1 MSAENVPAKLD
12 QIEAIISSIRTD
24 LAPPPITSI
33 RLTPDRANELDAV
46 LRSARNGSE
55 IVLAT
60 GTYPVN
66 AQLPATTRGLTIR
79 SEVDYLALPRTA
91 GGWIDGPAV
100 AGHLARLVPK
110 DPAYPIVTAL
120 NNAADHRL
128 LALEIGPN
136 FDMPDRSLMWLG
148 DPTTVTALSQCPT
161 NIDVDLC
168 YVHGDPVRGGHQG
181 MLLGAIGSKIT
192 RCYVGGFLEI
202 GRDSQAI
209 STYNGPGPYLMQAC
223 FLESSGENFL
233 CGGADSKIPDLIP
246 TDITLDGVHC
256 FKPLAWKA
264 NKGSVKNLL
273 EFKLGRKIRVRNSV
287 FENCWTD
294 QQTGDAVLFTVR
306 NQNGG
311 NPWNTIDDVVF
322 EYNVI
327 RNVEGFYFNVQG
339 LDNEKNP
346 KTGLLNQTVRCTN
359 LTLQH
364 VLGRGG
370 KAGGIQVLN
379 GGFTGMNLNRLTLLD
394 YTGRMMAFAS
404 KHPLAAGTFSCID
417 SVLAGGENGIMG
429 EKGELNGTTAL
440 LAGAPGASFN
450 GNVVDNAGARQPAV
464 NYPPANFVMN
474 GKFDS
479 THFDARGRF
488 LPIPDKGYDA
498 DEVAKRIPW
507 AKLAP

>member
-1 MSAENVPAKLD
+1 MSVENVPAKLD
-12 QIEAIISSIRTD
+12 QIESIIASIRGD
-24 LAPPPITSI
+24 LAPGPTNSI
-33 RLTPDRANELDAV
+33 HLTPARADELNAV
-46 LRSARNGSE
+46 LAVAKPGTE
-55 IVLAT
+55 VVLDV

-66 AQLPATTRGLTIR
+66 VALPAGPRGVTLRSNVDISRLPLT
-79 SEVDYLALPRTA
+79 P
-91 GGWIDGPAV
+91 GGWLDGPKV
-100 AGHLARLVPK
+100 AMQLARLIPK
-110 DPAYPIVTAL
+110 DPAFPIVTAL
-120 NNAADHRL
+120 NNAADCRL
-128 LALEIGPN
+128 LGLEVGPN
-136 FDMPDRSLMWLG
+136 VEMPDRSLMWLG
-148 DPTTVTALSQCPT
+148 DPTTVRSLSQCPT
-161 NIDVDLC
+161 NIDADLC
-168 YVHGDPVRGGHQG
+168 YVHGDAVKGGHQG

-192 RCYVGGFLEI
+192 RCYVGGFLEL

-209 STYNGPGPYLMQAC
+209 SIYNGPGPYLIQAT
-223 FLESSGENFL
+223 FLEASGENFL

-264 NKGSVKNLL
+264 NKSSVKNLL
-273 EFKLGRKIRVRNSV
+273 EFKVGRKIRVRNSV
-287 FENCWTD
+287 FENCWVD

-311 NPWNTIDDVVF
+311 NPWNTIDDAVF

-346 KTGLLNQTVRCTN
+346 KTGLLNETVRCTN

-364 VLGRGG
+364 VIGRGG

-404 KHPLAAGTFSCID
+404 KHPVAAGTFSCVD
-417 SVLAGGENGIMG
+417 SVLAGGDNGIMG

-440 LAGAPGASFN
+440 LAGAPGAIFS

-464 NYPPANFVMN
+464 SYPFQNFVSK
-474 GKFDS
+474 GKFDP
-479 THFDARGRF
+479 TQFDARGRY

-507 AKLAP
+507 ANLAP